1 MSRFANPYVLASIP
15 AILLWIFGS
24 VTGPYFLIPNR
35 GDLGEYLTYSLAVF
49 SGYVPY
55 VHFPVEYPPLAL
67 VPILLARAFSGGVAA
82 TTMSY
87 LQAFLFV
94 NCVTYLVL
102 VGTALSA
109 VESDCKTVRL
119 ATIAFFSVVVIMF
132 FPLMPWRFDLFP
144 SMLTGI
150 TFILVLKGRAAPAGV
165 MLGLAI
171 AAKLYPAVLLPI
183 FAFALWQWQSKRASW
198 VFSASAI
205 VIAVLCFIPF
215 FAMSPHGVMHMF
227 VYHARRGL
235 EIETI
240 PSGLILLAHVR
251 GLGSVANVSN
261 YGAVHLAS
269 PASSVVLKLLPFAFL
284 ALFISSTIVG
294 CRAIVRLAG
303 HDRRARAVA
312 LSAASACVLL
322 SFILAG
328 KVFSPQ
334 YLIWL
339 LPFVPALT
347 PSVRWFFVL
356 ILFLTIAIFPFLFD
370 LLGVFV
376 PLAIIVLN
384 VRNLAVAGFLVYLL
398 LALRNRA
405 LVPSQQGANNGR
417 DIGAKRTGSVA
428 TR

>member
-1 MSRFANPYVLASIP
+1 
-15 AILLWIFGS
+15 
-24 VTGPYFLIPNR
+24 
-35 GDLGEYLTYSLAVF
+35 
-49 SGYVPY
+49 
-55 VHFPVEYPPLAL
+55 
-67 VPILLARAFSGGVAA
+67 
-82 TTMSY
+82 
-87 LQAFLFV
+87 
-94 NCVTYLVL
+94 
-102 VGTALSA
+102 
-109 VESDCKTVRL
+109 
-119 ATIAFFSVVVIMF
+119 
-132 FPLMPWRFDLFP
+132 
-144 SMLTGI
+144 
-150 TFILVLKGRAAPAGV
+150 
-165 MLGLAI
+165 
-171 AAKLYPAVLLPI
+171 
-183 FAFALWQWQSKRASW
+183 
-198 VFSASAI
+198 
-205 VIAVLCFIPF
+205 
-215 FAMSPHGVMHMF
+215 
-227 VYHARRGL
+227 
-235 EIETI
+235 
-240 PSGLILLAHVR
+240 
-251 GLGSVANVSN
+251 
-261 YGAVHLAS
+261 
-269 PASSVVLKLLPFAFL
+269 
-284 ALFISSTIVG
+284 LFISSTIVG